1 MMARVAAEFLVFVSL
16 PDSDYH
22 SGSCVHDE
30 QIVGVPMA
38 RAPLLLA
45 TVETGRKI
53 SEDAQM

>member
-1 MMARVAAEFLVFVSL
+1 MPLSGSYVPFVSL

-38 RAPLLLA
+38 RAPLLVA
-45 TVETGRKI
+45 IVDTGGKI
-53 SEDAQM
+53 SEDTQM